1 MPRIK
6 SIGSLLILSVT
17 LIVVLGIAGILL
29 YVTRSTYNL
38 TLHSEQQAMEQA
50 LGTTQRSLQLYADE
64 SASMCRAL
72 AGQRVMQ
79 TAFTDDPSLA
89 QQRLVDTLKAN
100 PKIWSIIVF
109 DASGKLR
116 AGQNASG
123 ENLTGQSRSDRE
135 YFKAIMNGQDSYL
148 GKDIIVAKTGGD
160 SMYIFLAVQ
169 AIHDAAGKTIGG
181 VGLFT
186 KWSDFMEQFINPL
199 RFGEH
204 GYAFMLDAQGKFI
217 AHGGD
222 KKLMLTDSTGED
234 FAKRA
239 LEQKNGAFFY
249 DWKGAHKYML
259 FATEPNT
266 SFMICMSAYESD
278 MTNAATAQRN
288 ILIAIGLAV
297 VLILGVGVTF
307 VVRKVVVAPMH
318 TLQEYTNAVAKGDY
332 TSARHSNYRYELAVL
347 ADNLHNMVDQLKN
360 RLGFAQGVLNGIPSP
375 CGIVGPDFNMIWC
388 NQQVCDLLEKP
399 NKPDSYL
406 GQKSGQFYWND
417 ANRETMSDKAITTNS
432 SLQGKAT
439 WTGPSGRA
447 KHIDIATTPFYDLDG
462 KPLGSISFWND
473 ITEIMENQKRIEEQN
488 ERIAKAAA
496 AANTV
501 SDQVASASE
510 ELAAQIEQS
519 SRGSDEQRSRTAEAA
534 TAMEEMNSTVMEVAK
549 SAGAS
554 AELAEQAK
562 LKAQHGAELVG
573 QVISTI
579 NSVKEQA
586 VGLKNDMTQLGT
598 QAEGIGQIMN
608 VISDIAD
615 QTNLLALNAAIEAAR
630 AGDAGRGFAVV
641 ADEVRKLAEKTMQ
654 ATNEV
659 GSHIHAVQESARKS
673 IQNTETTTQAIQAS
687 TELAHKSGL
696 ALSEIVGLVD
706 STSDN
711 VRGIATASEEQSA
724 ASEEISRSTEEINR
738 IASETAEAMLQS
750 GQAVSDLARLA
761 AELRGII
768 NNMNSQG

>member
-17 LIVVLGIAGILL
+17 LVVVLGVTAILL
-29 YVTRSTYNL
+29 YVTKSTYNL
-38 TLHSEQQAMEQA
+38 SLDDQLQSMRQAGQVVQGGLDQFCEEA
-50 LGTTQRSLQLYADE
+50 GFFSRSLSTDPQMSAALNGDSAKTQARIAD
-64 SASMCRAL
+64 
-72 AGQRVMQ
+72 VM
-79 TAFTDDPSLA
+79 
-89 QQRLVDTLKAN
+89 KAN
-100 PKIWSIIVF
+100 PTLWTLMVF
-109 DASGKLR
+109 
-116 AGQNASG
+116 
-123 ENLTGQSRSDRE
+123 
-135 YFKAIMNGQDSYL
+135 
-148 GKDIIVAKTGGD
+148 
-160 SMYIFLAVQ
+160 
-169 AIHDAAGKTIGG
+169 
-181 VGLFT
+181 
-186 KWSDFMEQFINPL
+186 
-199 RFGEH
+199 
-204 GYAFMLDAQGKFI
+204 DAQGKVLAGLNSQGKNLTGESRTERDYYKAIMEGKESYLAKTIAPAKTATGAPVFIFTSSAAIHDSAGKVIGGVAAVLNWSIFQDKFLVPLHFGKRGYAYVLDSKGTII
-217 AHGGD
+217 AHPD
-222 KKLMLTDSTGED
+222 KDEMLKDLSGESFVKQVQEKKDGELFYEIKGEKKYLSFSTDPDTG
-234 FAKRA
+234 F
-239 LEQKNGAFFY
+239 
-249 DWKGAHKYML
+249 
-259 FATEPNT
+259 TV
-266 SFMICMSAYESD
+266 CMSAYVSD
-278 MTNAATAQRN
+278 LTSAATAQRN